1 MGADIVNQ
9 AMSMGSMIQ
18 MAMESLV
25 SPTITAVTTAL
36 FTAMFVGRKT
46 EQKGLA
52 GTKTT
57 IFEEE
62 IRTLLD
68 NGRLSYREFNQI
80 KNYLEVAEK
89 ADEFHKECGYD
100 KVEPNTQY
108 DIDWFIRFFDAASNV
123 SNEDLQKIWAKLLA
137 GETICK
143 GCFSLRAIET
153 LYNMS
158 PDEARLFSEI
168 ADIVIDGRYIFYEM
182 GSIGEEINKK
192 YGETIFTLDIY
203 GQIDSMQ
210 TEWFELLQSRFSK
223 DISYKGLVPFDK
235 STDILKNYYALLF
248 PTRFYTEGIPGTIID
263 AYASGVPVISAKWES
278 FNDLVNE
285 KIVGYGYTFG
295 NYNELIKCLSIAM
308 ENSYKWNQMKKN
320 CLVQAE
326 KYSARY
332 VLNRLIEKL

>member
-89 ADEFHKECGYD
+89 ADEFH
-100 KVEPNTQY
+100 
-108 DIDWFIRFFDAASNV
+108 
-123 SNEDLQKIWAKLLA
+123 
-137 GETICK
+137 
-143 GCFSLRAIET
+143 
-153 LYNMS
+153 M
-158 PDEARLFSEI
+158 
-168 ADIVIDGRYIFYEM
+168 
-182 GSIGEEINKK
+182 
-192 YGETIFTLDIY
+192 
-203 GQIDSMQ
+203 
-210 TEWFELLQSRFSK
+210 
-223 DISYKGLVPFDK
+223 
-235 STDILKNYYALLF
+235 
-248 PTRFYTEGIPGTIID
+248 
-263 AYASGVPVISAKWES
+263 ISA
-278 FNDLVNE
+278 
-285 KIVGYGYTFG
+285 Y
-295 NYNELIKCLSIAM
+295 
-308 ENSYKWNQMKKN
+308 
-320 CLVQAE
+320 
-326 KYSARY
+326 
-332 VLNRLIEKL
+332 